1 MDLDE
6 RVRRLRSLALFASL
20 SDERLRAA
28 AALLESRVVEDG
40 KAFIVEGETGGGLY
54 YIVSGRV
61 RIAKSLGEGGE
72 KDLAFLGPGEALGE
86 MDMLREGTRSA
97 SAYAVGPV
105 ELLGLKTAAFKEWL
119 APNPATAALFY
130 AGLAEVQAGR
140 LRRTSDEVA
149 MLYDLSQL
157 LVTPQA
163 TAAGLLT
170 HALKRVTPHLQGRW
184 SAEARLFNFFDDELN
199 LVARLGDAQ
208 TPDSSQPAPKAP
220 KETEWTDGRTLR
232 LSLQSPKS
240 LLAALSFRAAGEL
253 NDAARHEAE
262 RTLGAVSR
270 LLASALEN
278 VEHRTDEALR
288 ERLRS
293 QADGPRI

>member
-20 SDERLRAA
+20 SEERLRAL
-28 AALLESRVVEDG
+28 AALLEARAVEDG
-40 KAFIVEGETGGGLY
+40 SAFIVEGEKGDGLY

-61 RIAKSLGEGGE
+61 RVAKRLGEGGE

-86 MDMLREGTRSA
+86 MDLLREGPRSA
-97 SAYAVGPV
+97 SAYAAGPV
-105 ELLGLKTAAFKEWL
+105 ELLGLKSAALKGWL
-119 APNPATAALFY
+119 AADPAGASIFY
-130 AGLAEVQAGR
+130 ARIAEIQSAR

-170 HALKRVTPHLQGRW
+170 HALHRVTPHLQGAW
-184 SAEARLFNFFDDELN
+184 SAEARLFNFFDDELS
-199 LVARLGDAQ
+199 LVARLGQAQGPDA
-208 TPDSSQPAPKAP
+208 PLPAPKSPA
-220 KETEWTDGRTLR
+220 EAAWTDARTLR
-232 LSLQSPKS
+232 LALRSPKA
-240 LLAALSFRAAGEL
+240 LLATLSFRADAEL
-253 NDAARHEAE
+253 NDSARSEAE

-270 LLASALEN
+270 LLTSALEN
-278 VEHRTDEALR
+278 VDHRTDEALR

-293 QADGPRI
+293 QTHGPRI